1 MEEEAGYMITSPQ
14 LAREH
19 GLRVVQMGQKPKRQ
33 ELWIEPETQRSTPG
47 VGGYCDG
54 KDAQDLRL
62 KRSDGVGAIG

>member
-1 MEEEAGYMITSPQ
+1 MITSPQ

-19 GLRVVQMGQKPKRQ
+19 GLRVVQMGRK
-33 ELWIEPETQRSTPG
+33 LWIEPETQRSTPG